1 LFPVGTSRS
10 EKRNSIKNNMN
21 ISSVK
26 AALMMSFLNQMVS
39 SGGNFL
45 VGVYLARTLSL
56 EAFGLY
62 GISLGIC
69 MLYIGIGNAVIFT
82 QMVVNIP
89 DKIPVQKDAYATKML
104 FGALMLGAVT
114 LVLVV
119 VFMLGLMLFRPDM
132 NHLLKSVAAVA
143 CTAVFLLL
151 KEFFVSYSYVRRKE
165 LWALAVNGLS
175 VLVLAAGLAIEHVAH
190 IQLTPENVL
199 LLYAAGAA
207 VGAMSGYLVSP
218 LQLMRDSS
226 HFMPDFIEAWRHG
239 RWALGGVIV
248 SWVQSQMYAY
258 VLAFFLGPAGV
269 GQANAAKIFI
279 SPFSFLLP
287 AINKISV
294 PRLADLRQNNRG
306 RMFKVSLALTG
317 GLFLFAIVYSILLLS
332 NLDFISKLVL
342 GRQDPGIQ
350 SLVWVW
356 CFFLVNQ
363 MLLSGGSGLLQ
374 VLRRFRVLTLINI
387 PSAVVA
393 VLTAVVLIQQIGTPG
408 AIWGTA
414 AGEIVLSL
422 LIWREIRYGR
432 AKDS

>member
-1 LFPVGTSRS
+1 
-10 EKRNSIKNNMN
+10 MN

-26 AALMMSFLNQMVS
+26 VALMMSFLNQVVS

-56 EAFGLY
+56 EAFGLF
-62 GISLGIC
+62 GISMGVCL
-69 MLYIGIGNAVIFT
+69 LYIGVGNAVIFT
-82 QMVVNIP
+82 QMMVNIP
-89 DKIPVQKDAYATKML
+89 DKMPMEKDAYATKML
-104 FGALMLGAVT
+104 FAALMLGALTLGLVT
-114 LVLVV
+114 L
-119 VFMLGLMLFRPDM
+119 FMLGTMFFRADLSS
-132 NHLLKSVAAVA
+132 LLKSVAAVA

-175 VLVLAAGLAIEHVAH
+175 VMVLAAGLAIEHVAH
-190 IQLTPENVL
+190 IPLTPENVL

-207 VGAMSGYLVSP
+207 VGAASGYFVSP
-218 LQLMRDSS
+218 LSLMRDSQN
-226 HFMPDFIEAWRHG
+226 FMPEFIEAWRHG

-248 SWVQSQMYAY
+248 SWMQSQMYAY

-287 AINKISV
+287 AINKITV
-294 PRLADLRQNNRG
+294 PRLADLRQNNRR
-306 RMFKVSLALTG
+306 RMFRVSLALTG
-317 GLFLFAIVYSILLLS
+317 GLFLFAIFYSILLLS

-342 GRQDPGIQ
+342 GRRDPAIQ

-432 AKDS
+432 ANDR

>member
-1 LFPVGTSRS
+1 M
-10 EKRNSIKNNMN
+10 NS
-21 ISSVK
+21 SSVK
-26 AALMMSFLNQMVS
+26 AALMMSFLNQVVS

-56 EAFGLY
+56 EAFGLF
-62 GISLGIC
+62 GISMGIC
-69 MLYIGIGNAVIFT
+69 MLYIGVGNAVIFT

-89 DKIPVQKDAYATKML
+89 DKVQAEKDAYATKML
-104 FGALMLGAVT
+104 LGALMLGVLT

-119 VFMLGLMLFRPDM
+119 LFMLGVKLLRPESDAI
-132 NHLLKSVAAVA
+132 LKSVAAVA
-143 CTAVFLLL
+143 CTAVSLLL

-165 LWALAVNGLS
+165 LWALAVNGLA
-175 VLVLAAGLAIEHVAH
+175 VLVLVAGLAIEHVAH
-190 IQLTPENVL
+190 IPLTPENVL

-207 VGAMSGYLVSP
+207 AGAGCGYLVSP
-218 LQLMRDSS
+218 LRLMRDSQ

-248 SWVQSQMYAY
+248 SWIQSQMYAY

-287 AINKISV
+287 AINKITV
-294 PRLADLRQNNRG
+294 PRLADLRQNDRR
-306 RMFKVSLALTG
+306 RMFRVSLALTG
-317 GLFLFAIVYSILLLS
+317 GLFIFAILYSLLLLA
-332 NLDFISKLVL
+332 NLDFISTLVL
-342 GRQDPGIQ
+342 GRQDPAIQ

-387 PSAVVA
+387 PSAAVA
-393 VLTAVVLIQQIGTPG
+393 VLTAIVLIQQIGTPG

-422 LIWREIRYGR
+422 LIWREIKYGR